1 MTSSLPDD
9 LCTEAVR
16 HQNSLK
22 HFLLSHLTSTED
34 DRISDY
40 NDTTIVLADGQL
52 RLNRIYLG
60 LMFPGLGGLV
70 NFDGRPEIW
79 LSLPDFK
86 RSDLLELARRILK
99 EDTEEEIV
107 SGNETLL
114 EGQEDHGDDEITK
127 ECEGR
132 RGIDVPNVLQQEDSV
147 KSETL
152 EEASMVKQHKC
163 LKQSKQ
169 ARVCSD
175 CSESFSSRRALVE
188 HSRKA
193 HTKQRVV
200 EKKLFPCGFCS
211 EVYTR
216 QDYLKVIFLKFQYL
230 HCLRAGSI
238 SVGGIAFFFHPYPLV
253 LVRIRI
259 STSKI
264 IIATYGTSS
273 VFL

>member
-1 MTSSLPDD
+1 MTSSSPDE

-22 HFLLSHLTSTED
+22 HFLLSHLTSTD
-34 DRISDY
+34 GDRISDY
-40 NDTTIVLADGQL
+40 DDTAIVLADGQL

-70 NFDGRPEIW
+70 DFDGRSEVW

-99 EDTEEEIV
+99 ADREEETV

-114 EGQEDHGDDEITK
+114 EASGQEDHGDGEISK

-132 RGIDVPNVLQQEDSV
+132 MGIDVPNVLQQEDS
-147 KSETL
+147 ETL
-152 EEASMVKQHKC
+152 EDASVMKQHKC

-188 HSRKA
+188 HCRQA
-193 HTKQRVV
+193 HLKPRVV
-200 EKKLFPCGFCS
+200 EKKRFPCGFCS

-216 QDYLKVIFLKFQYL
+216 QDYLKVIFL
-230 HCLRAGSI
+230 CLK
-238 SVGGIAFFFHPYPLV
+238 L
-253 LVRIRI
+253 
-259 STSKI
+259 
-264 IIATYGTSS
+264 
-273 VFL
+273 

>member
-1 MTSSLPDD
+1 MTPFSHDE

-70 NFDGRPEIW
+70 DFDCRPEVW

-99 EDTEEEIV
+99 ADSEEEIV
-107 SGNETLL
+107 SGNETLI
-114 EGQEDHGDDEITK
+114 ESSGHEDHGDGEITK
-127 ECEGR
+127 ECEDR
-132 RGIDVPNVLQQEDSV
+132 MGIDVPNVLQQEDSV

-200 EKKLFPCGFCS
+200 EKKRFPCGFCS
-211 EVYTR
+211 EIYTR
-216 QDYLKVIFLKFQYL
+216 QDYLKVIFLK
-230 HCLRAGSI
+230 
-238 SVGGIAFFFHPYPLV
+238 V
-253 LVRIRI
+253 
-259 STSKI
+259 
-264 IIATYGTSS
+264 S
-273 VFL
+273 VFALFRIWVHQ

>member
-1 MTSSLPDD
+1 MTPFSHDE

-22 HFLLSHLTSTED
+22 HFLLSHLTSTDD

-40 NDTTIVLADGQL
+40 NDTTIVLADGRL

-70 NFDGRPEIW
+70 DFGSRPEVW

-114 EGQEDHGDDEITK
+114 ERQEDHGDDEITK

-152 EEASMVKQHKC
+152 EDASVMKEHKC
-163 LKQSKQ
+163 LKQSKK

-175 CSESFSSRRALVE
+175 CPESFSSRRALVE
-188 HSRKA
+188 HCRQA
-193 HTKQRVV
+193 HSKPRVV
-200 EKKLFPCGFCS
+200 EKKRFPCGFCS

-216 QDYLKVIFLKFQYL
+216 QDYLKVSFFSLKF
-230 HCLRAGSI
+230 
-238 SVGGIAFFFHPYPLV
+238 
-253 LVRIRI
+253 
-259 STSKI
+259 
-264 IIATYGTSS
+264 
-273 VFL
+273 

>member
-1 MTSSLPDD
+1 MTSSSPDE

-22 HFLLSHLTSTED
+22 HYLLSHLTSTDD

-40 NDTTIVLADGQL
+40 DDTMIVLADGRL

-70 NFDGRPEIW
+70 DFDGRSEVW

-86 RSDLLELARRILK
+86 RSDLLELAKRILK
-99 EDTEEEIV
+99 EEKEEIV

-114 EGQEDHGDDEITK
+114 ESSGQEDHGEDEITK

-132 RGIDVPNVLQQEDSV
+132 IGIDVPNVLQQEDNV
-147 KSETL
+147 KSEAL
-152 EEASMVKQHKC
+152 EDVSMLKQHKC

-169 ARVCSD
+169 TRVCSD

-188 HSRKA
+188 HCRQA
-193 HTKQRVV
+193 HSKQRVV
-200 EKKLFPCGFCS
+200 EKKRFPCGFCS

-216 QDYLKVIFLKFQYL
+216 QDYLKVIFLKFEVINL
-230 HCLRAGSI
+230 HCSGSG
-238 SVGGIAFFFHPYPLV
+238 SVNQVGIAVLIRTLV
-253 LVRIRI
+253 FA
-259 STSKI
+259 K
-264 IIATYGTSS
+264 SS
-273 VFL
+273 